1 MKRPRNFKAARPF
14 FRHLYSPNPPPV
26 IPPPDGADEEHSPA
40 FPSLSLLLFLPLL
53 ATPMELVL
61 AILALVTLLVGSALV
76 SGSEVAFFSLTHND
90 FARLGEETG
99 NKPAERILELKERPR
114 TLLAT
119 ILISNNFINIAIV
132 LLSDYVLGELLPVT
146 TYQSWAEALHGVA
159 PRLAT
164 IEQLRDGLSF
174 TITVV
179 GVTSLLLLFGE
190 VAPKVYSKLNNVKM
204 AKLMAGPLSFLLRLF
219 APLST
224 LLVRGTGVIE
234 RRLASNQNSNVPTR
248 EDIDEAIDLT
258 VDSEQNAREV
268 DILKSIVKFG
278 DVPVKQIMRARVDV
292 SALDVDMSYHEML
305 RDLRKAGY
313 SRMPVY
319 RDDFDTVIGI
329 LFVKDL
335 VLHLDEPDD
344 FTWQQ
349 LIRDNVY
356 YVPEAKKIDVLLRE
370 FQSERLHMA
379 IVVDEYGGS
388 AGIVTLE
395 DIMEEVI
402 GEIRDEFDA
411 GQDIEF
417 EKLDEYTY
425 VFEGK
430 TMLND
435 VCRIVGVDTSEF
447 DVLRGDADSVA
458 GLLLEVVGYI
468 PRKGRE
474 ILLHDYRFRVES
486 VNKRRVEKVRVVLP
500 RE

>member
-1 MKRPRNFKAARPF
+1 M
-14 FRHLYSPNPPPV
+14 
-26 IPPPDGADEEHSPA
+26 
-40 FPSLSLLLFLPLL
+40 LLFLFFPFL
-53 ATPMELVL
+53 ATPLELVG
-61 AILALVTLLVGSALV
+61 AILALLLLLIGSALV

-90 FARLGEETG
+90 FARLAEDPTD
-99 NKPAERILELKERPR
+99 KPAARILELKERPR

-132 LLSDYVLGELLPVT
+132 LLSDYLLGELLPPA
-146 TYQSWAEALHGVA
+146 TYLSWAEAVHGYL
-159 PRLAT
+159 PGRLAV
-164 IEQLRDGLSF
+164 EQVQEALSF
-174 TITVV
+174 TVTVV

-204 AKLMAGPLSFLLRLF
+204 AKLMAGPLGIAMRLF
-219 APLST
+219 SPLST
-224 LLVRGTGVIE
+224 LLVRGTGIIE
-234 RRLASNQNSNVPTR
+234 KRLASNQNTNVPTR

-292 SALDVDMSYHEML
+292 SALDETTTYHEVL
-305 RDLRKAGY
+305 RELRRVGY
-313 SRMPVY
+313 SRLPVY
-319 RDDFDTVIGI
+319 RDDFDTIVGI

-335 VLHLDEPDD
+335 ILHLDEPDD
-344 FTWQQ
+344 FNW
-349 LIRDNVY
+349 LSLVRDNVY

-379 IVVDEYGGS
+379 VVVDEYGGS

-402 GEIRDEFDA
+402 GEIRDEFDDRPEVDYE
-411 GQDIEF
+411 Q
-417 EKLDEYTY
+417 LDEHTF
-425 VFEGK
+425 VFEGR

-447 DVLRGDADSVA
+447 DALRGDADSVA
-458 GLLLEVVGYI
+458 GLFLEVVGFI

-474 ILLHDYRFRVES
+474 IQLHDYCLRVES
-486 VNKRRVEKVRVVLP
+486 VNKRRIEKVRVSLP
-500 RE
+500 KD

>member
-1 MKRPRNFKAARPF
+1 MIA
-14 FRHLYSPNPPPV
+14 L
-26 IPPPDGADEEHSPA
+26 PDGTDDSDSRG
-40 FPSLSLLLFLPLL
+40 FPLFLPLFFLPVL
-53 ATPMELVL
+53 ATPLGLVL
-61 AILALVTLLVGSALV
+61 GVFALLALLVGSALI

-90 FARLGEETG
+90 FARLADE
-99 NKPAERILELKERPR
+99 PADKAAARILELKDRPR
-114 TLLAT
+114 SLLAT

-132 LLSDYVLGELLPVT
+132 LLADFLLGEFLPT
-146 TYQSWAEALHGVA
+146 STYQSWAEGLYGILPFPTTVDQI
-159 PRLAT
+159 RT
-164 IEQLRDGLSF
+164 VLSF
-174 TITVV
+174 GVTVV

-204 AKLMAGPLSFLLRLF
+204 AKLMAGPLHLLMRLF
-219 APLST
+219 SPLST
-224 LLVRGTGVIE
+224 LLVRGTGIIE
-234 RRLASNQNSNVPTR
+234 RRLARNQNSNVPTR

-292 SALDVDMSYHEML
+292 SALDVETTYHHVL
-305 RDLRKAGY
+305 RTLRQVGY
-313 SRMPVY
+313 SRLPVY
-319 RDDFDTVIGI
+319 RDDFDHIVGI

-335 VLHLDEPDD
+335 ILHLDEPDD
-344 FTWQQ
+344 FNWQQ

-379 IVVDEYGGS
+379 VVVDEYGGS

-402 GEIRDEFDA
+402 GEIRDEFDD
-411 GQDIEF
+411 GPEVEF
-417 EKLDEYTY
+417 EQLDEHTFI
-425 VFEGK
+425 FEGK

-435 VCRIVGVDTSEF
+435 VCRITGLDTSEF
-447 DVLRGDADSVA
+447 DTLRGDADSVA

-474 ILLHDYRFRVES
+474 VLLHNYRFRVES
-486 VNKRRVEKVRVVLP
+486 VNKRRIEKVRVLLP
-500 RE
+500 G

>member
-1 MKRPRNFKAARPF
+1 MVVFPRTIYPIYP
-14 FRHLYSPNPPPV
+14 LV
-26 IPPPDGADEEHSPA
+26 IVPPDGADDYDSSAHWSP
-40 FPSLSLLLFLPLL
+40 LLLLFLPLL
-53 ATPMELVL
+53 ASPLGLV
-61 AILALVTLLVGSALV
+61 AAGLALLALLIGSALV

-90 FARLGEETG
+90 FARLAESSGD
-99 NKPAERILELKERPR
+99 KPAARILELKERPR

-132 LLSDYVLGELLPVT
+132 LLSDYLLGELLPAS
-146 TYQSWAEALHGVA
+146 TYQSWAVTLQEYLPGQFTVA
-159 PRLAT
+159 
-164 IEQLRDGLSF
+164 QLRDGLSF
-174 TITVV
+174 AVTVV

-219 APLST
+219 SPLSS
-224 LLVRGTGVIE
+224 LLVRGTGIIE

-258 VDSEQNAREV
+258 VDGEQNAREV

-292 SALDVDMSYHEML
+292 SALDETMSYHEVL
-305 RDLRKAGY
+305 RELRKAGY
-313 SRMPVY
+313 SRLPVY
-319 RDDFDTVIGI
+319 REDFDHIVGI

-335 VLHLDEPDD
+335 VLHLDEPDEYP
-344 FTWQQ
+344 WHQ
-349 LIRDNVY
+349 LVRDNVY

-370 FQSERLHMA
+370 FQHERLHMA
-379 IVVDEYGGS
+379 VVVDEYGGS

-402 GEIRDEFDA
+402 GEIRDEFDD
-411 GQDIEF
+411 GPDIEF
-417 EKLDEYTY
+417 ERVDEHTFI
-425 VFEGK
+425 FEGR

-435 VCRIVGVDTSEF
+435 VCRILGVDTSEF
-447 DVLRGDADSVA
+447 DGVRGDADSVA
-458 GLLLEVVGYI
+458 GLMLEVVGYI

-474 ILLHDYRFRVES
+474 VQLHDYRLRVES
-486 VNKRRVEKVRVVLP
+486 VNKRRVEKVRVMLP
-500 RE
+500 KN